1 MALLLGGKSSERTK
15 DPSSD
20 SSFLDAV
27 ENGKETQRTKHPSS
41 VSTVVECLLRK
52 VLPSLKDS
60 FVDMG
65 EDNYSSHIVQRL
77 RNIRDELLGLV
88 LWVTEK

>member
-1 MALLLGGKSSERTK
+1 MALLWGGKSPERTK

-27 ENGKETQRTKHPSS
+27 EKGKETQRTKHPSS
-41 VSTVVECLLRK
+41 VSTVVKCWLRK

-60 FVDMG
+60 FVDIG
-65 EDNYSSHIVQRL
+65 EDNYFSRIVQRL
-77 RNIRDELLGLV
+77 RNI
-88 LWVTEK
+88 